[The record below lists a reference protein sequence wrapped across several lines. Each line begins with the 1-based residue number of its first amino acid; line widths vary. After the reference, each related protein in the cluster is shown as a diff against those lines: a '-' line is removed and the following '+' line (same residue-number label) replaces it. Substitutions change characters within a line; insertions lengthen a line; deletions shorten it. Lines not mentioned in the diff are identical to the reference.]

1 VGEIGGDSGR
11 DLEMGRLTKRRVAH
25 EREPGRYGDG
35 DGLWLQVTPTG
46 GKSWLLRYQL
56 NGRARTMGLGR
67 TDLVP
72 LDEAREL
79 ARAARRLLLD
89 RIDPIDHRRHRFAER
104 HLAGMTFKEAAEA
117 LIADREGGWKNATH
131 RGQWKATLKQYAYP
145 LIGNLPVAEVGTA
158 HVLRCLRPIWSSKQV
173 TADRVRARIEAILNW
188 AAAHGRRELGINP
201 AGRDL
206 LRDLLPAT
214 AKVKHLAAM
223 PFADVPAFLHVLRKR
238 EGVAPKAL
246 EFAILT
252 ATRTGE
258 VLGAEWDEIDIAG
271 ATWTI
276 PGARTKTGNPHRVP
290 LARRAVE
297 ILKTLPREGEL
308 VFVGARAGRPLNRHT
323 MRETLEAMGVPF
335 TVHGMRSSFR
345 DWASERTGYEHAVC
359 EQALGH
365 ALPTGVE
372 RAYNRSDLYD
382 KRARLMRDWAAFCG
396 STATTDTTVVPLN
409 GKRRG

>member
-1 VGEIGGDSGR
+1 
-11 DLEMGRLTKRRVAH
+11 MGRLTKRRV
-25 EREPGRYGDG
+25 ERELESGRYGDG
-35 DGLWLQVTPTG
+35 GGLWLQVTATG

-56 NGRARTMGLGR
+56 NGRPRTMGLGPV
-67 TDLVP
+67 DLVP
-72 LDEAREL
+72 LEEARDR

-89 RIDPIDHRRHRFAER
+89 HLDPIDHRNRQFAER
-104 HLAGMTFKEAAEA
+104 RLDGMTFKAAAEA

-131 RGQWKATLKQYAYP
+131 RGQWKATLKQYVYP
-145 LIGNLPVAEVGTA
+145 LIGNLPVAEIDTA
-158 HVLRCLRPIWSSKQV
+158 HVLRCIRPIWTDKQV
-173 TADRVRARIEAILNW
+173 TADRVRARIEAVLNW
-188 AAAHGRRELGINP
+188 AAGHGRRALGVNP

-223 PFADVPAFLHVLRKR
+223 PFANVPAFLHVLRKR

-297 ILKTLPREGEL
+297 ILKSLPREGEL

-323 MRETLEAMGVPF
+323 MRETLEAMGVAA
-335 TVHGMRSSFR
+335 TVHGMRSTFR
-345 DWASERTGYEHAVC
+345 TWASECTGYEHAVC

-365 ALPTGVE
+365 AIPTGVE
-372 RAYNRSDLYD
+372 RAYRRGDLFE
-382 KRARLMRDWAAFCG
+382 KRVRLMADWSAFCG
-396 STATTDTTVVPLN
+396 STPIAAGGTVVALK